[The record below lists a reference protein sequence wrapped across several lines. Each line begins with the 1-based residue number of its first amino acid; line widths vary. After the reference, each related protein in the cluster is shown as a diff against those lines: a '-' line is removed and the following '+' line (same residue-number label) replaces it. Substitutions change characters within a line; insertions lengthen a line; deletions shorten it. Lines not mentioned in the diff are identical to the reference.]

1 MQTFFLFALIIASV
15 GLMVIAISKWKIHPF
30 IVMTVIALLVGLIW
44 GTVYPESELTPAK
57 VVSSVKSGFGDI
69 MTSIGIVIL
78 CGTIIGTILEKTGA
92 ALTMASVVAMG
103 AMGYVTG
110 IPVFCDSGFVVLSPI
125 SRALAAQSN
134 VSLAVMGTA
143 LSGGLYA
150 THCLVP
156 PTPGPI
162 AMAGTLNADLG
173 LTILVGLVIS
183 IPAVVVAVLYAKL
196 VASKIDIPA
205 NSEYTLDELKE
216 KYGKLPGTLHS
227 FSPILLPIV
236 LIALS
241 SVAAFPGSP
250 FGTGFLYTFI
260 TFIGNPVVALLLGVF
275 LAITLIPAQEKSH
288 TLEWVTQ
295 GVTDSA
301 AILAITGAGGSFG
314 AILKLLPIADSV
326 GGLVST
332 GIGILIPF
340 IIACILKLAM
350 GASTVA
356 MITTAGMMAPLMETL
371 CYTSPLAKVLVVMAI
386 GAGSMVASHA
396 NDSYFWVVS
405 QFSDMK
411 TEEAYKCQT
420 GMTAVMGI
428 TIIILLFVV
437 SLFIRSSGHAALEAA
452 PPVLSLRTENLN
464 YDPLKEHEPCIWKT
478 RKSGRTPGK

>member
-1 MQTFFLFALIIASV
+1 MQTFLLFATIILAV
-15 GLMVIAISKWKIHPF
+15 VLMVLAISKLKMHPF
-30 IVMTVIALLVGLIW
+30 LVMLVIAMAVGLFW
-44 GTVYPESELTPAK
+44 GAVYPESGLTPTK
-57 VVSSVKSGFGDI
+57 VVNEVKNGFGSI

-78 CGTIIGTILEKTGA
+78 CGTIIGTVLEKTGA
-92 ALTMASVVAMG
+92 ALTMANAILKLVGQKNSVVAMG

-125 SRALAAQSN
+125 SRALAQQSN

-162 AMAGTLNADLG
+162 AMAGTLGADLG

-183 IPAVVVAVLYAKL
+183 IPATAVAILYAKK
-196 VASKIDIPA
+196 VASKVNIPA
-205 NSEYTLDELKE
+205 NSEYTLEQLQE
-216 KYGKLPGTLHS
+216 KYGKLPGTAQS
-227 FSPILLPIV
+227 FAPILLPIV
-236 LIALS
+236 LIALAS
-241 SVAAFPGSP
+241 ITDFPSKP
-250 FGTGFLYTFI
+250 FGEGMLYQCI
-260 TFIGNPVVALLLGVF
+260 MFIGNPVVALLLGVF
-275 LAITLIPAQEKSH
+275 LSMTLIPKTEKGN
-288 TLEWVTQ
+288 TLAWVTQ

-301 AILAITGAGGSFG
+301 GILAITCAGSSFG
-314 AILKLLPIADSV
+314 AILKCLPIADSV
-326 GGLVST
+326 GSLVNSGLGV
-332 GIGILIPF
+332 LVPF
-340 IIACILKLAM
+340 VIAMILKLAM

-356 MITTAGMMAPLMETL
+356 MITTAGMMAPLLETMGF
-371 CYTSPLAKVLVVMAI
+371 TSPLGRVLVVLAI

-428 TIIILLFVV
+428 SVVLVLFVI
-437 SLFIRSSGHAALEAA
+437 SLFI
-452 PPVLSLRTENLN
+452 
-464 YDPLKEHEPCIWKT
+464 
-478 RKSGRTPGK
+478 

>member
-1 MQTFFLFALIIASV
+1 
-15 GLMVIAISKWKIHPF
+15 
-30 IVMTVIALLVGLIW
+30 MTVIAILVGLIW
-44 GTVYPESELTPAK
+44 GIDPTTVIDT
-57 VVSSVKSGFGDI
+57 VKSGFGSI
-69 MTSIGIVIL
+69 LTSIGIVIL

-92 ALTMASVVAMG
+92 ALTMANTILKIVGKKNSVVAIG

-125 SRALAAQSN
+125 SRALAAQSDT
-134 VSLAVMGTA
+134 SLAVMATA

-162 AMAGTLNADLG
+162 AMAGTLSADLG
-173 LTILVGLVIS
+173 LTILIGLIVS
-183 IPAVVVAVLYAKL
+183 IPAVAVAIIYAKK
-196 VASKIDIPA
+196 VSSKVNIPA
-205 NSEYTLDELKE
+205 NSEYTLEELEE
-216 KYGKLPGTLHS
+216 KYGKLPGALHS

-236 LIALS
+236 LIALA
-241 SVAAFPGSP
+241 SVASFPGNP
-250 FGTGFLYTFI
+250 LGTGILYQAV

-275 LAITLIPAQEKSH
+275 LAMTLIPASEKEH

-301 AILAITGAGGSFG
+301 AIMAITGAGGSFG
-314 AILKLLPIADSV
+314 AILKLLPIADATT
-326 GGLVST
+326 GLLSSGLGV
-332 GIGILIPF
+332 LIPF
-340 IIACILKLAM
+340 VIAMILKLAM

-356 MITTAGMMAPLMETL
+356 MITTAGMMAPLMETMGF
-371 CYTSPLAKVLVVMAI
+371 TSSFGRVLVVLAI

-405 QFSDMK
+405 QFSDMN

-428 TIIILLFVV
+428 TIIIVLFIISLFV
-437 SLFIRSSGHAALEAA
+437 
-452 PPVLSLRTENLN
+452 
-464 YDPLKEHEPCIWKT
+464 
-478 RKSGRTPGK
+478 

>member
-1 MQTFFLFALIIASV
+1 MTFLLFATIILAV
-15 GLMVIAISKWKIHPF
+15 VLMVLAISKLKMHPF
-30 IVMTVIALLVGLIW
+30 IVMIVIALAVGLFW
-44 GTVYPESELTPAK
+44 GVVDPASGLTPTE
-57 VVSSVKSGFGDI
+57 VVNQVKGGFGSI

-92 ALTMASVVAMG
+92 ALTMANAILKLVGQKNSVVAMG

-125 SRALAAQSN
+125 SRALAEQSN

-162 AMAGTLNADLG
+162 AMAGTLGADLG
-173 LTILVGLVIS
+173 LTILVGLIVS
-183 IPAVVVAVLYAKL
+183 IPAVAVAIIYAKK
-196 VASKIDIPA
+196 VASKINIPA
-205 NSEYTLDELKE
+205 NSEYTLEELQK
-216 KYGKLPGTLHS
+216 KYGKLPGTFQS
-227 FSPILLPIV
+227 FAPILLPIV
-236 LIALS
+236 LIGLA
-241 SVAAFPGSP
+241 SVCDFPSKP
-250 FGTGFLYTFI
+250 FGTGTLYQI
-260 TFIGNPVVALLLGVF
+260 VMFIGNPVVALVLGVF
-275 LAITLIPAQEKSH
+275 LSISLIPASEKKN
-288 TLEWVTQ
+288 TLTWVTQ

-301 AILAITGAGGSFG
+301 GILAITCAGSSFG
-314 AILKLLPIADSV
+314 AILKCMPIADSV

-332 GIGILIPF
+332 GLGVLIPF
-340 IIACILKLAM
+340 IIAMILKLAM

-356 MITTAGMMAPLMETL
+356 MITTASMMAPLMETMGF
-371 CYTSPLAKVLVVMAI
+371 TSPLAKVIIVLAI

-428 TIIILLFVV
+428 SVIIVLFIV
-437 SLFIRSSGHAALEAA
+437 SLFI
-452 PPVLSLRTENLN
+452 
-464 YDPLKEHEPCIWKT
+464 
-478 RKSGRTPGK
+478 

>member
-1 MQTFFLFALIIASV
+1 MQTFLLFATIILAV
-15 GLMVIAISKWKIHPF
+15 VLMVVAISKLKMHPF
-30 IVMTVIALLVGLIW
+30 IVMLVIAMVVGLFW
-44 GTVYPESELTPAK
+44 GIVDPDSGLTPTE
-57 VVSSVKSGFGDI
+57 VVNQVKSGFGSI

-92 ALTMASVVAMG
+92 ALTMANAILKLVGEKNSVVAMG

-125 SRALAAQSN
+125 SRALAQQSN

-162 AMAGTLNADLG
+162 AMAGTLEADLG
-173 LTILVGLVIS
+173 LTILVGLLVS
-183 IPAVVVAVLYAKL
+183 IPAVIVAVLYAKK
-196 VASKIDIPA
+196 VASKINIPA
-205 NSEYTLDELKE
+205 NSEFTLEELQA
-216 KYGKLPGTLHS
+216 KYGKLPGTWQS
-227 FSPILLPIV
+227 FAPLLLPIV
-236 LIALS
+236 LIGIAS
-241 SVAAFPGSP
+241 IVDFPSKP
-250 FGTGFLYTFI
+250 LGTGTLYQI
-260 TFIGNPVVALLLGVF
+260 IMCVGNPVVALLIGVF
-275 LAITLIPAQEKSH
+275 LAMSLIPAEEKKN
-288 TLEWVTQ
+288 TLNWVTQ

-301 AILAITGAGGSFG
+301 GILAITCAGSSFG
-314 AILKLLPIADSV
+314 AILKCMPIADSV
-326 GGLVST
+326 GGLANS
-332 GIGILIPF
+332 GLGILVPF
-340 IIACILKLAM
+340 ILAMILKLAM

-356 MITTAGMMAPLMETL
+356 MITVSGMMAPLMATMGFDTTL
-371 CYTSPLAKVLVVMAI
+371 GKVLVVLAI

-428 TIIILLFVV
+428 TIIALLFVI
-437 SLFIRSSGHAALEAA
+437 SLF
-452 PPVLSLRTENLN
+452 V
-464 YDPLKEHEPCIWKT
+464 
-478 RKSGRTPGK
+478 

>member
-1 MQTFFLFALIIASV
+1 MQTFLLFATIILAV
-15 GLMVIAISKWKIHPF
+15 VLMVLAISKLKMHPF
-30 IVMTVIALLVGLIW
+30 IVMLVIAMAVGLFW
-44 GTVYPESELTPAK
+44 GAVYPESGLTPTK
-57 VVSSVKSGFGDI
+57 VVNEVKNGFGSI

-92 ALTMASVVAMG
+92 ALTMANAILKLVGQKNSVVAMG

-125 SRALAAQSN
+125 SRALAQQSN

-162 AMAGTLNADLG
+162 AMAGTLGADLG

-183 IPAVVVAVLYAKL
+183 IPATAVAILYAKK
-196 VASKIDIPA
+196 VASKVNIPA
-205 NSEYTLDELKE
+205 NSEYTLEQLQE
-216 KYGKLPGTLHS
+216 KYGKLPGTAQS
-227 FSPILLPIV
+227 FAPILLPIV
-236 LIALS
+236 LIALAS
-241 SVAAFPGSP
+241 ITDFPSKP
-250 FGTGFLYTFI
+250 FGEGMLYQCI
-260 TFIGNPVVALLLGVF
+260 MFIGNPVVALLLGVF
-275 LAITLIPAQEKSH
+275 LSMTLIPKTEKSN
-288 TLEWVTQ
+288 TLAWVTQ

-301 AILAITGAGGSFG
+301 GILAITCAGSSFG
-314 AILKLLPIADSV
+314 AILKCLPIADSV
-326 GGLVST
+326 GGLVNS
-332 GIGILIPF
+332 GLGVLVPF
-340 IIACILKLAM
+340 VIAMILKLAM

-356 MITTAGMMAPLMETL
+356 MITTAGMMAPLLETMGF
-371 CYTSPLAKVLVVMAI
+371 TSPLGRVLVVLAI

-428 TIIILLFVV
+428 SVVIVLFVI
-437 SLFIRSSGHAALEAA
+437 SLFI
-452 PPVLSLRTENLN
+452 
-464 YDPLKEHEPCIWKT
+464 
-478 RKSGRTPGK
+478 

>member
-1 MQTFFLFALIIASV
+1 MSTFFLFALIVLSV
-15 GLMVIAISKWKIHPF
+15 VAMVIAISKFKLHPF
-30 IVMTVIALLVGLIW
+30 IVMTVIAILVGLIA
-44 GTVYPESELTPAK
+44 GIDPATVVDT
-57 VVSSVKSGFGDI
+57 VKGGFGSI
-69 MTSIGIVIL
+69 LTSIGIVIL

-92 ALTMASVVAMG
+92 ALTMANTILKIVGRKNSVVAIG

-134 VSLAVMGTA
+134 TSLAVMATA

-162 AMAGTLNADLG
+162 AMAGTLGADLG
-173 LTILVGLVIS
+173 LTILIGLIIS
-183 IPAVVVAVLYAKL
+183 IPATAVAILYAKK
-196 VASKIDIPA
+196 VSSKINIPA

-216 KYGKLPGTLHS
+216 KYGKLPGALHS

-236 LIALS
+236 LIALA
-241 SVAAFPGSP
+241 SVAAFPGAP
-250 FGTGFLYTFI
+250 FGEGTFCTI
-260 TFIGNPVVALLLGVF
+260 VKFIGNPVVALLLGVF
-275 LAITLIPAQEKSH
+275 LAMTLIPKTEKKN
-288 TLEWVTQ
+288 TLTWVTQ

-301 AILAITGAGGSFG
+301 AIIAITGAGGSFG
-314 AILKLLPIADSV
+314 AILKLLPIAEATT
-326 GGLVST
+326 GLLAT
-332 GIGILIPF
+332 GMGVLIPF
-340 IIACILKLAM
+340 VIAMILKLAM

-356 MITTAGMMAPLMETL
+356 MITTASMMAPLMESMGF
-371 CYTSPLAKVLVVMAI
+371 TSPVGRVLVVLAI

-428 TIIILLFVV
+428 TVIILLFII
-437 SLFIRSSGHAALEAA
+437 SLF
-452 PPVLSLRTENLN
+452 V
-464 YDPLKEHEPCIWKT
+464 
-478 RKSGRTPGK
+478 